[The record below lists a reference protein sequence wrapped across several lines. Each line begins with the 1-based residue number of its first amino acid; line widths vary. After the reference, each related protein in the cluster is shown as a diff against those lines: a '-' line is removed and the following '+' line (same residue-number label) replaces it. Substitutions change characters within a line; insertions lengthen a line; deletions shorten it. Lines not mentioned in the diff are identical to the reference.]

1 MTYQVIYS
9 SMAAEH
15 LSLSDLESILV
26 DAREGNKRRGIT
38 GALVFVEDVFLQ
50 ILEGDR
56 DAVQRL
62 MSSIEKDPR
71 HSELHVIS
79 ESEIDQPMF
88 TAWKMAHLSPAP
100 EQIAAWLGKE
110 GTASVQELKLTPFRG
125 HLILKEEGVRHG
137 KNQAAVS
144 GRIQTA
150 DC

>member
-15 LSLSDLESILV
+15 LTMPDLESILV

-56 DAVQRL
+56 DAVQSL

-88 TAWKMAHLSPAP
+88 TAWKMAYLSPAAG
-100 EQIAAWLGKE
+100 QIAAWLGKE
-110 GTASVQELKLTPFRG
+110 GTASVQELLADLHRMPQQASGLAEGILTA
-125 HLILKEEGVRHG
+125 LAK
-137 KNQAAVS
+137 
-144 GRIQTA
+144 
-150 DC
+150 